1 MPGIDIHTHAFHPKI
16 ASKAVRALEKTYGVH
31 CLGSG
36 LLPDLEEEE
45 VRAGVSYFT
54 VLCAA
59 TAPSQ
64 VLPANNYAIKIHQDE
79 GNRAIAFGTLHPGY
93 EHWEEELDR
102 LEKNG
107 IRGLKLHPDFQGFS
121 MNDPALLP
129 IYEACEGRFIVLF
142 HVGSTAL
149 PSEAPSSPIKLRKV
163 LQNFPRLDVIA
174 GHFGGYRM
182 WDLALQVF
190 SEHPYEHLWMDTSS
204 TTDFVDQKCL
214 HRLFTLLPEE
224 HYFFGTDWPIYRPGE
239 EMLRLKK
246 LAGFSDERMERLITN
261 ASFLLSQYGMLPN
274 QSH

>member
-45 VRAGVSYFT
+45 VRAGVSYFA

-107 IRGLKLHPDFQGFS
+107 IRGLKLHPDFQ
-121 MNDPALLP
+121 
-129 IYEACEGRFIVLF
+129 
-142 HVGSTAL
+142 
-149 PSEAPSSPIKLRKV
+149 
-163 LQNFPRLDVIA
+163 
-174 GHFGGYRM
+174 
-182 WDLALQVF
+182 
-190 SEHPYEHLWMDTSS
+190 
-204 TTDFVDQKCL
+204 
-214 HRLFTLLPEE
+214 
-224 HYFFGTDWPIYRPGE
+224 
-239 EMLRLKK
+239 
-246 LAGFSDERMERLITN
+246 
-261 ASFLLSQYGMLPN
+261 ASL
-274 QSH
+274 

>member
-16 ASKAVRALEKTYGVH
+16 AAKAVRALEKTYGVH

-36 LLPDLEEEE
+36 QLAELEEDEA
-45 VRAGVSYFT
+45 RSGIDYCA

-64 VLPANNYAIKIHQDE
+64 VIPANNYAIKIHRNE

-102 LEKNG
+102 LEQNG

-129 IYEACEGRFIVLF
+129 IYEACEGRFIILF
-142 HVGSTAL
+142 HVGSVAD
-149 PSEAPSSPIKLRKV
+149 PSAAPSSPIRLRRV

-190 SEHPYEHLWMDTSS
+190 SGRRYRHLWMDTSS
-204 TTDFVDQKCL
+204 TTAFVDQKML
-214 HRLFTLLPEE
+214 RRLFTLLPEE
-224 HYFFGTDWPIYRPGE
+224 HYFFGTDWPIYRPSDE
-239 EMLRLKK
+239 IPLLQK
-246 LAGFSDERMERLITN
+246 LAGFSDSRMERLLTN
-261 ASFLLSQYGMLPN
+261 AAPLLDRYGMLPAA
-274 QSH
+274 H

>member
-45 VRAGVSYFT
+45 VRAGVSYFA

-129 IYEACEGRFIVLF
+129 IYEPVKGASLF
-142 HVGSTAL
+142 SSMSAAPHCHPKPPPL
-149 PSEAPSSPIKLRKV
+149 P
-163 LQNFPRLDVIA
+163 
-174 GHFGGYRM
+174 
-182 WDLALQVF
+182 
-190 SEHPYEHLWMDTSS
+190 
-204 TTDFVDQKCL
+204 
-214 HRLFTLLPEE
+214 
-224 HYFFGTDWPIYRPGE
+224 
-239 EMLRLKK
+239 
-246 LAGFSDERMERLITN
+246 
-261 ASFLLSQYGMLPN
+261 
-274 QSH
+274 